1 MEDSAG
7 VASVPE
13 PIVDGNWL
21 ISEIPGKPVTV
32 RLSLDLVMRLGMA
45 VREGFKA
52 LPRRGLETGGLLVGA
67 TRKDRGGRLVIDV
80 RDFEP
85 VESEHA
91 TGPSY
96 MLSDL
101 DRRLLE
107 SRIAARPAGNK
118 GNAVIGFYRSHTR
131 RNFAVTMEDAA
142 LFSTY
147 FRKPLDLFLLIKS
160 NEDGPPTC
168 GLLLRESGKELSGSP
183 SVQFPFDRYVFP
195 MPPRELPEPI
205 PEPPPEVPA
214 RVPAAAASVARWNPT
229 RWNPAHWNPAQWN
242 PARWSPLP
250 AHWRAWAAIAAGVIL
265 AIAIPVGTRPAYPLR
280 SLALNVVDNG
290 GNLRLSWDH
299 QASRRAAHAV
309 LFIRD
314 GAEEHHFE
322 LDSRQLNDGSISYWP
337 ATNDVNFR
345 LEWTS
350 PSGKLTESVR
360 AIGAPAP
367 ARPQPVATPL
377 VATAPVTIAPV
388 TIAPTSPAVAAPRT
402 APPSIERRRRSN
414 TGSASRQISRAFT
427 APDPAPLSPPV
438 ARTALPEPPM
448 IQQPAAVPAGHGKD
462 LLQAIATAPDTALA
476 GTNGTAYRVDVQPVQ
491 RHGRSIPLIGKRSL
505 RAEYVPPVPLHKSVI
520 PNVPRRDT
528 ARDIDV
534 KVYVNPAGKVD
545 YAELLSK
552 VSKADVDLAS
562 MLVFSARRWEFVPAR
577 DGADPASGEVILHY
591 RFEPRP

>member
-7 VASVPE
+7 VAPGPE

-21 ISEIPGKPVTV
+21 ISEIPGKPVIV

-67 TRKDRGGRLVIDV
+67 TRKDRGRLVIDV

-107 SRIAARPAGNK
+107 SRIAARQSGKK
-118 GNAVIGFYRSHTR
+118 GNTVIGFYRSHTR

-160 NEDGPPTC
+160 NEEGPPTC

-183 SVQFPFDRYVFP
+183 CVQFPFDGYIFP
-195 MPPRELPEPI
+195 MPARELPEADPLPQTEALVTLPASPTALSPI
-205 PEPPPEVPA
+205 PSPPSAAGSNLVRWNAA
-214 RVPAAAASVARWNPT
+214 RLNQLLARW
-229 RWNPAHWNPAQWN
+229 PAWV
-242 PARWSPLP
+242 
-250 AHWRAWAAIAAGVIL
+250 AIAAGVLL

-280 SLALNVVDNG
+280 SLDLNVANTG

-314 GAEEHHFE
+314 GADEHRFE
-322 LDSRQLNDGSISYWP
+322 LDSRQLNEGSISYWP
-337 ATNDVNFR
+337 ATHDVNFR

-350 PSGKLTESVR
+350 PSGTLTESVR
-360 AIGAPAP
+360 AIVAPEP
-367 ARPQPVATPL
+367 AQVKAALPA
-377 VATAPVTIAPV
+377 VTIPPV
-388 TIAPTSPAVAAPRT
+388 ERPPVVPAVAAPPT
-402 APPSIERRRRSN
+402 YPAPAAPAIERPQHPAN
-414 TGSASRQISRAFT
+414 TGSASRQVSRAFA
-427 APDPAPLSPPV
+427 APDSAPVSPP
-438 ARTALPEPPM
+438 AAHAALPDPPVVT
-448 IQQPAAVPAGHGKD
+448 PPAGLQSGPGKD
-462 LLQAIATAPDTALA
+462 LLQAIVTAPGTTLA
-476 GTNGTAYRVDVQPVQ
+476 RAADAAYHVDVEPVQ
-491 RHGRSIPLIGKRSL
+491 RRGRSIPLIGRRSL
-505 RAEYVPPVPLHKSVI
+505 RAEYVPPAPLRKSVI
-520 PNVPRRDT
+520 PNVPRGDI
-528 ARDIDV
+528 ARAIDV

-591 RFEPRP
+591 RFGPSN

>member
-7 VASVPE
+7 VVSGPE

-45 VREGFKA
+45 VREGFKS

-67 TRKDRGGRLVIDV
+67 TRKDRGRLVIDV

-107 SRIAARPAGNK
+107 SRIAARQAGKK

-131 RNFAVTMEDAA
+131 RNFAVTMEDVA

-160 NEDGPPTC
+160 NEEGSPTC
-168 GLLLRESGKELSGSP
+168 GLLLRESGKELSGTP
-183 SVQFPFDRYVFP
+183 CVQFPFDGYIFP
-195 MPPRELPEPI
+195 TPSRELPETI
-205 PEPPPEVPA
+205 PEPHPATPKSVPA
-214 RVPAAAASVARWNPT
+214 PPSAARWNLAG
-229 RWNPAHWNPAQWN
+229 WSSLLAHWQ
-242 PARWSPLP
+242 
-250 AHWRAWAAIAAGVIL
+250 AWVAIAAGVIL
-265 AIAIPVGTRPAYPLR
+265 AVAIPVGTRPAYPLR
-280 SLALNVVDNG
+280 SLALNVVDTG

-299 QASRRAAHAV
+299 QASRRAARAV

-322 LDSRQLNDGSISYWP
+322 LDSRQLNEGSISYWP
-337 ATNDVNFR
+337 STHDVNFR

-360 AIGAPAP
+360 AIGAPDPAP
-367 ARPQPVATPL
+367 VLPVASPQ
-377 VATAPVTIAPV
+377 VATAPVV
-388 TIAPTSPAVAAPRT
+388 PAVAALP
-402 APPSIERRRRSN
+402 APEPPIEGRRHTN
-414 TGSASRQISRAFT
+414 TGTASRQQSRAFT
-427 APDPAPLSPPV
+427 APDPSPVPAPV
-438 ARTALPEPPM
+438 ARASLPEPPTVL
-448 IQQPAAVPAGHGKD
+448 QPGIPQARSKD
-462 LLQAIATAPDTALA
+462 LLQTIVTAPDPALNA
-476 GTNGTAYRVDVQPVQ
+476 AADTAYRVDVQPVQ
-491 RHGRSIPLIGKRSL
+491 RRVRSIPLIGKRSL
-505 RAEYVPPVPLHKSVI
+505 RTDYVPPVPLHKSAI
-520 PNVPRRDT
+520 PGVPRRDI

-577 DGADPASGEVILHY
+577 EGTGPAPGEVILHY
-591 RFEPRP
+591 RIGPANP

>member
-7 VASVPE
+7 VASGPE

-67 TRKDRGGRLVIDV
+67 TRKDRGRLVIDV

-101 DRRLLE
+101 DRQLLE
-107 SRIAARPAGNK
+107 SRIAARQAGKK

-160 NEDGPPTC
+160 NEEGPPTC

-183 SVQFPFDRYVFP
+183 CVQFPFDGYIFP
-195 MPPRELPEPI
+195 MPTRELHEAI
-205 PEPPPEVPA
+205 PEPQPEIPAVVPA
-214 RVPAAAASVARWNPT
+214 PPPT
-229 RWNPAHWNPAQWN
+229 TRRGD
-242 PARWSPLP
+242 PARWSSLL
-250 AHWRAWAAIAAGVIL
+250 AHWQAWVAIAAGLIL
-265 AIAIPVGTRPAYPLR
+265 AIAIPVGTRPAYPHR
-280 SLALNVVDNG
+280 SLALNVVDTG
-290 GNLRLSWDH
+290 GNLKLSWDH
-299 QASRRAAHAV
+299 QASPRAARAV

-322 LDSRQLNDGSISYWP
+322 LDSRQLSEGSISYWP
-337 ATNDVNFR
+337 ATHDVNFR

-360 AIGAPAP
+360 AIGASAPAP
-367 ARPQPVATPL
+367 VLPVATPP
-377 VATAPVTIAPV
+377 VATAPAPV
-388 TIAPTSPAVAAPRT
+388 LPVATPPVATAPAVPAVASPPAP
-402 APPSIERRRRSN
+402 APAIEKRRH
-414 TGSASRQISRAFT
+414 TGRGTASRQQSRAFT
-427 APDPAPLSPPV
+427 APDAAPAPAPA
-438 ARTALPEPPM
+438 ARAALPEPPM
-448 IQQPAAVPAGHGKD
+448 VIQPAVPSAHGKD
-462 LLQAIATAPDTALA
+462 LLQAIVATPGAALA
-476 GTNGTAYRVDVQPVQ
+476 TVADAAYRVDVQPVP
-491 RHGRSIPLIGKRSL
+491 RRGRSIPLIGKRSL
-505 RAEYVPPVPLHKSVI
+505 RTEYVPPVPLHKSVL
-520 PNVPRRDT
+520 PNVPRRDI

-545 YAELLSK
+545 YAELLSR

-577 DGADPASGEVILHY
+577 DGADPAPGEVILHY
-591 RFEPRP
+591 RFGSANP